1 MKSSYS
7 LDLLVR
13 TAAGV
18 DLFPGE
24 SSGYNS
30 SASSI
35 TGDQSPCW
43 GDQAS
48 KRLSIVKEEDG
59 TEKYISLTIFTRF
72 QNQINNKNFHF
83 SPVYRLGYL
92 RPKSWDRVDLD
103 RRKDRLHAVK
113 PPKIPNSS
121 YSNNN
126 NYHHDY
132 NQQSTNTQQN
142 NKTII
147 QLSSNGTLINNTLI
161 PSNNNNNN
169 NNSGTTT
176 DHENKTTTVFL
187 GNDDKVTIKEN
198 SHIRNNIKVNCNQM
212 DCRNN
217 NSGTTTNGPKG
228 TKIADIC
235 LVSRQS
241 ETKTV
246 IVEVHRS
253 PSDECNG
260 DGGCTK
266 SSKIPP
272 PPPPM
277 VSLQTANHPDRN
289 SLSSSMSIPS
299 SCDGIS
305 LSSAISEELKKR
317 AEVISFYSS
326 SLIIY
331 RCMTKY
337 GNIICLFFFAEM

>member
-1 MKSSYS
+1 MVPKSIIFFYNIYYFQKIDRHS
-7 LDLLVR
+7 LHH
-13 TAAGV
+13 
-18 DLFPGE
+18 
-24 SSGYNS
+24 Y
-30 SASSI
+30 
-35 TGDQSPCW
+35 
-43 GDQAS
+43 
-48 KRLSIVKEEDG
+48 
-59 TEKYISLTIFTRF
+59 
-72 QNQINNKNFHF
+72 H
-83 SPVYRLGYL
+83 YRLGYL

-113 PPKIPNSS
+113 PPKIPNSTF
-121 YSNNN
+121 SNNN
-126 NYHHDY
+126 SNSNHYHQHGT
-132 NQQSTNTQQN
+132 TNTQNN

-161 PSNNNNNN
+161 PSNGGSSNN
-169 NNSGTTT
+169 
-176 DHENKTTTVFL
+176 HENKTATVFL
-187 GNDDKVTIKEN
+187 GNDEKVTIKEN
-198 SHIRNNIKVNCNQM
+198 SHITNSSRNNIKVNCNQM
-212 DCRNN
+212 DCSRNGSTTNN
-217 NSGTTTNGPKG
+217 NDNHPKG

-266 SSKIPP
+266 SANIPP

-277 VSLQTANHPDRN
+277 VQFVATHNQQDRN

-317 AEVISFYSS
+317 AEVREILYFFYLGDLKFSQ
-326 SLIIY
+326 IIFVE
-331 RCMTKY
+331 
-337 GNIICLFFFAEM
+337 N